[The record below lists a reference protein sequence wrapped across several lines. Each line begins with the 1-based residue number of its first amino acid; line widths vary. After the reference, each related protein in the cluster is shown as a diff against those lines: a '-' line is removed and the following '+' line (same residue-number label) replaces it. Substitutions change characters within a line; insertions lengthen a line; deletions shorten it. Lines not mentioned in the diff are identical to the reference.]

1 MLGISV
7 EIRNTITRNTKWKEI
22 DIENIDIKT
31 ALQYA
36 EVFDFKI
43 NNITY
48 NANTNIDKLR
58 EALQQAKVWVVLAKC

>member
-48 NANTNIDKLR
+48 NANTNIEELR